1 MATTLESVL
10 CHALPFSKIKQRH
23 FVGHLRYFYLCLQ
36 GPWGNG
42 SRERIWKEDLYLMTL
57 RLSFK
62 PCIFSC
68 SLFLFNK
75 TSREKACKR
84 GGRGDRERQRR
95 EHWFKHFPVSKD
107 IKQNN
112 YLLRFSEPGLEM
124 DFSNYKMK
132 KVTQFF
138 MHFISNQ

>member
-1 MATTLESVL
+1 MSHVI
-10 CHALPFSKIKQRH
+10 PFSKIKQRH

-62 PCIFSC
+62 PCIFSP

-75 TSREKACKR
+75 TSREKVSKG
-84 GGRGDRERQRR
+84 GGRERETGRR
-95 EHWFKHFPVSKD
+95 VDLNIFQYLKT
-107 IKQNN
+107 QNN
-112 YLLRFSEPGLEM
+112 YLLRSSEPGLET
-124 DFSNYKMK
+124 DFSNYKIK
-132 KVTQFF
+132 KVTQVF
-138 MHFISNQ
+138 MHL